1 VDWKNYNLD
10 EVHAFYSRKLLFGS
24 LKYANYTMHPK
35 KTYKEICL
43 ILIMALVMVF
53 NSSLVYTLQELHV
66 MVGGEDP
73 KKKLPIVC
81 DRP

>member
-1 VDWKNYNLD
+1 
-10 EVHAFYSRKLLFGS
+10 
-24 LKYANYTMHPK
+24 MHPK